1 MVNNFPVQLNEM
13 RVKKLNHIDGA
24 RGSVAY
30 WMSRDQ
36 RINDNWALLY
46 AQRIAMKQAVP
57 LVVVFCLAPQFL
69 GATMRQY
76 RFMIKGL
83 QEVELDLRRKGIP
96 FYLLTGSPETEVIQF
111 VAQHKI
117 GTLVTDFSPL
127 RINKEWKRGVVTKI
141 RIPLY
146 EVDAHNIVPC
156 WLTSPKQE
164 YAAYTIRPKI
174 HKLLTSFLVEFPQ
187 LNEEENKWNVNAPLT
202 DWKKAEKTLQ
212 IDFSVHE
219 VKRITPSEKAARETL
234 EKFIARKLEAY
245 EHTRNDPAIDGQSN
259 LSPYLHFGQISPQR
273 VALAV
278 NRVEGQDK
286 PKAAYLEEL
295 IVRRE
300 LAENFCYYNQYCDSF
315 EGFPNWAKQTLNEH
329 RKDKRD
335 YVYALK
341 QLEIAET
348 HDKWW
353 NAAQRQMVQ
362 MGKMHGYV
370 RMYWAKKILEW
381 TKMPEDAMKIAIYL
395 NDKYE
400 LDGRDPNGYTGIAW
414 AIGGVHDRAWFD
426 RSIYG
431 KVRYM
436 SYNRLDSKFN
446 LQEYISAN

>member
-1 MVNNFPVQLNEM
+1 MNNLSAQLNEM
-13 RVKKLNHIDGA
+13 RVKKLNNIDGA

-46 AQRIAMKQAVP
+46 AQQIATKQAVP

-69 GATMRQY
+69 SATIRQY
-76 RFMIKGL
+76 SFMIKGL
-83 QEVELDLRRKGIP
+83 QEVGLDLLRKGIP
-96 FYLLTGSPETEVIQF
+96 FYLLTGSPEEEVIKF
-111 VAQHKI
+111 IAQYKI
-117 GTLVTDFSPL
+117 CTLVTDFSPL
-127 RINKEWKRGVVTKI
+127 RINNEWKRRVVTKI

-146 EVDAHNIVPC
+146 EVDAHNIIPC
-156 WLTSPKQE
+156 WLMSPKQE

-187 LNEEENKWNVNAPLT
+187 LNEQETEWNVDTSLA

-212 IDFSVHE
+212 VDLSVHE
-219 VKRITPSEKAARETL
+219 VKRITPGEKAARETL
-234 EKFIARKLEAY
+234 EKFIAHKLETY
-245 EHTRNDPAIDGQSN
+245 EKTRNDPTIDGQSN

-278 NRVEGQDK
+278 DQVEGQNE

-300 LAENFCYYNQYCDSF
+300 LAENFCFYNQYYDSF
-315 EGFPNWAKQTLNEH
+315 KGFPNWAKQTLNEH
-329 RKDKRD
+329 REDKRD
-335 YVYALK
+335 YVYALRP
-341 QLEIAET
+341 LESAET
-348 HDKWW
+348 HDEWW

-362 MGKMHGYV
+362 TGKMHGYM

-381 TKMPEDAMKIAIYL
+381 TKRPEDAMKIAIYL

-400 LDGRDPNGYTGIAW
+400 LDGRDPNGYAGIAW

-431 KVRYM
+431 KVRFM
-436 SYNRLDSKFN
+436 SSNRLGSKFN
-446 LQEYISAN
+446 LQDYISAN